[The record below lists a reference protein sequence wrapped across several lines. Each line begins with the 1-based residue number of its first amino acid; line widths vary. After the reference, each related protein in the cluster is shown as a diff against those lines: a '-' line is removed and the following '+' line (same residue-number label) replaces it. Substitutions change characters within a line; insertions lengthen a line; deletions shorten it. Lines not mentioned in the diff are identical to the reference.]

1 MRDTEFYRQILG
13 LEAPWT
19 VTEVQ
24 LDTEAGQVDVWVD
37 HAKGLGWHCPEC
49 SRELSCRDHAE
60 ERVWRH
66 LDTCQ
71 FKTLLHARI
80 PRVDCPD
87 HGVGQ
92 VSVPWAEPRSR
103 FTLLFERLAIDV
115 LTHSATVSSACRLLG
130 LSWDEAWGIQGRAVA
145 RGLKRKQ
152 AEPAPFLGVDEKAF
166 RKGHKYVTVVSDT
179 LRGTVE
185 YVADGRTTKSL
196 QGFWESRTEEQLAAV
211 SSVTMDMWKPY
222 FNATQAGLPNADEK
236 IVFDRF
242 HIMKHMVDAVD
253 KVRREE
259 HRELQEHGDE
269 TLKHSRWMWLYNRE
283 NVPARIAQK
292 FSWLT
297 RSTLKVARAWA
308 IKEALRPLWGYR
320 REGWARRYF
329 DRWYGWAIR
338 SRLEPVKKV
347 ARMLKRHLPHVLSY
361 CRLWVTNAT
370 AEGLNAKIT
379 AIKNRACGY
388 RNREHF
394 RIAIYFHCG
403 GLDLYPR

>member
-1 MRDTEFYRQILG
+1 MRDTEFYHQILG

-19 VTEVQ
+19 VTEVK
-24 LDTEAGQVDVWVD
+24 LDIEAGQVDVWVG
-37 HAKGLGWHCPEC
+37 HAKGLSWRCPQC
-49 SRELSCRDHAE
+49 DRELPCRDHAE

-92 VSVPWAEPRSR
+92 ASVPWAEPRSR
-103 FTLLFERLAIDV
+103 FTLLFETLAIDV
-115 LTHSATVSSACRLLG
+115 MTHSATVSSACKLLG
-130 LSWDEAWGIQGRAVA
+130 LSWDEGWGIKRRAVA
-145 RGLKRKQ
+145 RGLERKQ
-152 AEPAPFLGVDEKAF
+152 AEPVPFLGVDEKAF
-166 RKGHKYVTVVSDT
+166 RKRHQYVTVVSDT
-179 LRGTVE
+179 LHGTVE
-185 YVADGRTTKSL
+185 YVADGRTTESL
-196 QGFWESRTEEQLAAV
+196 QGYWESRTEEQLAAV
-211 SSVTMDMWKPY
+211 GSVTMDMWAPY
-222 FNATQAGLPNADEK
+222 VNATRAGLPGADEK

-242 HIMKHMVDAVD
+242 HIMQHMVGAVD

-259 HRELQEHGDE
+259 HRELLEGGDE

-283 NVPARIAQK
+283 NVPARYASK
-292 FSWLT
+292 LASLA

-308 IKEALRPLWGYR
+308 IKEALRPLWNYR
-320 REGWARRYF
+320 STGWARRYF

-338 SRLEPVKKV
+338 SRLEPVKRV
-347 ARMLKRHLPHVLSY
+347 ARMLKRHLANVLSY

>member
-19 VTEVQ
+19 VTEVK
-24 LDTEAGQVDVWVD
+24 LDIEAGQVDVWVD
-37 HAKGLGWHCPEC
+37 HAKGLSWLCPQCE
-49 SRELSCRDHAE
+49 REQPCRDHAE
-60 ERVWRH
+60 ERIWRH

-92 VSVPWAEPRSR
+92 VAVPWAAPRSR
-103 FTLLFERLAIDV
+103 FTLLFETLAIDV
-115 LTHSATVSSACRLLG
+115 LTHSATTSSACRLLG
-130 LSWDEAWGIQGRAVA
+130 LSWDEAWGIEKRAVA
-145 RGLKRKQ
+145 RGMERKQ
-152 AEPAPFLGVDEKAF
+152 AEPVAFLGVDEKAF
-166 RKGHKYVTVVSDT
+166 RKSHQYVTVVSNT
-179 LRGTVE
+179 LHGTVE
-185 YVADGRTTKSL
+185 YVADGRTIESL
-196 QGFWESRTEEQLAAV
+196 QGYWESRTEDQLAAIG
-211 SSVTMDMWKPY
+211 SVTMDMWAPY
-222 FNATQAGLPNADEK
+222 VSATRASLPDADRK

-242 HIMKHMVDAVD
+242 HIMKHMGEAVD

-259 HRELQEHGDE
+259 HRELLEAGDE

-283 NVPARIAQK
+283 NVPVRYAQK
-292 FSWLT
+292 LSSLAQ
-297 RSTLKVARAWA
+297 STLKVARAWA
-308 IKEALRPLWGYR
+308 INEALRPLWEYR
-320 REGWARRYF
+320 SVGWARRYF
-329 DRWYGWAIR
+329 ERWYGWAIR
-338 SRLEPVKKV
+338 SRLEPVKRV
-347 ARMLKRHLPHVLSY
+347 ARMIKRHLENVLSY

-403 GLDLYPR
+403 GLNLYPR

>member
-19 VTEVQ
+19 VSEVK
-24 LDTEAGQVDVWVD
+24 LDIEAGQVDVWVD
-37 HAKGLGWHCPEC
+37 HAKGLLWPCPEC
-49 SRELSCRDHAE
+49 ARELSCRDHAE

-92 VSVPWAEPRSR
+92 VTVPWAEPRSR

-130 LSWDEAWGIQGRAVA
+130 LSWDEAWGIQERAVA
-145 RGLKRKQ
+145 RGLERKQ
-152 AEPAPFLGVDEKAF
+152 AQPTPFVGVDEKAF
-166 RKGHKYVTVVSDT
+166 RKGHQYVTVVSDT
-179 LRGTVE
+179 LHGTVE
-185 YVADGRTTKSL
+185 YVADGRTTESL
-196 QGFWESRTEEQLAAV
+196 QGYWESLTEAQLAAV
-211 SSVTMDMWKPY
+211 GSVTMDMWTPY
-222 FNATQAGLPNADEK
+222 INATLAGLPDADQK

-242 HIMKHMVDAVD
+242 HIMRHMVEAVD

-259 HRELQEHGDE
+259 HRELLERGDE
-269 TLKHSRWMWLYNRE
+269 TLKHSRWLWLYNRE
-283 NVPARIAQK
+283 NVPARAARK
-292 FSWLT
+292 LASLA

-308 IKEALRPLWGYR
+308 IKEALRPLWEYR
-320 REGWARRYF
+320 SVGWARRYF

-338 SRLEPVKKV
+338 SRLEPVKQV
-347 ARMLKRHLPHVLSY
+347 ARMLKRHLVNVLSY